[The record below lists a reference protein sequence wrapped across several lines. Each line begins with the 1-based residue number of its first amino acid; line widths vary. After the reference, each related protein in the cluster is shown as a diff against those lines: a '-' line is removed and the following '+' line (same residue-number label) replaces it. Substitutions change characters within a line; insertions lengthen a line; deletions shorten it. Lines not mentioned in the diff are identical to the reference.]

1 MALVSHPTGA
11 PLKPEQ
17 TFFADPAIDRLL
29 AMVMTLAA
37 ELHVTRD
44 RLRSLEATLEKAG
57 VVAPGALD
65 GYRPDATEAAAL
77 KADREAFVAE
87 LMQQTLGME
96 VSLGATDDVV
106 ERFDRR

>member
-1 MALVSHPTGA
+1 MAMTQHPTGL

-44 RLRSLEATLEKAG
+44 RLAVLEMQLAEAGSVSVKSLDEFVPTPEQAERLDAARKQLSDELMFCTLG
-57 VVAPGALD
+57 
-65 GYRPDATEAAAL
+65 TEA
-77 KADREAFVAE
+77 
-87 LMQQTLGME
+87 
-96 VSLGATDDVV
+96 SLGAPEEGVGK
-106 ERFDRR
+106 FDRN